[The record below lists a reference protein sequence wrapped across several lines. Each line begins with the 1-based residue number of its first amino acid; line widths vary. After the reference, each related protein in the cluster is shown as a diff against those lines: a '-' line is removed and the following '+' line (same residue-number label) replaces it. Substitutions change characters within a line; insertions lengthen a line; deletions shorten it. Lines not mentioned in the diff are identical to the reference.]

1 MPAVNDGN
9 LFLIICSNSIFHFSF
24 FLLLQGGTGGGSVEQ
39 KALKI
44 IALSMK
50 TQVRQKLTNSTQYMS
65 SEVKQEMQLSFYT
78 Y

>member
-9 LFLIICSNSIFHFSF
+9 LFLIICANSIFIFLIFSSSSRR
-24 FLLLQGGTGGGSVEQ
+24 QGGSDEQ

-50 TQVRQKLTNSTQYMS
+50 TEVRQKLTNSTQYMS
-65 SEVKQEMQLSFYT
+65 SEVKQ
-78 Y
+78 